1 MLKKHFLIALPFCVS
16 LPLLMSGCSN
26 VPAPAKAAEPKQ
38 SQSQIEQAWQQ
49 RLAKFDRM
57 KSWRLQGKT
66 GIQHQ
71 DQSWTFNLS
80 WLQRDGDN
88 FEMNIKNPLTNGI
101 VAYLASN
108 NSGITLKSSD
118 GQTFKDTDAEQLLK
132 RQMGV
137 GLPLKGMKY
146 WARGIVSPDHPV
158 QKSDL
163 QLDNYGRPSV
173 LKQAGWTVKYTRY
186 PSTESN
192 ALPEKMTLLHDTE
205 GTKIKVIA
213 KDWQT
218 RY

>member
-1 MLKKHFLIALPFCVS
+1 MFSKPSLFIVSLSLSLPFFIT
-16 LPLLMSGCSN
+16 GCST
-26 VPAPAKAAEPKQ
+26 VPEPTETTAPQ
-38 SQSQIEQAWQQ
+38 SASQVEAAWQT
-49 RLAKFDRM
+49 RLSQFERM

-80 WLQRDGDN
+80 WLQRSGDN

-101 VAYLASN
+101 VAYLESN

-146 WARGIVSPDHPV
+146 WARGVISPDLPIN
-158 QKSDL
+158 KEDIA
-163 QLDNYGRPSV
+163 LDNYGRPSS
-173 LKQAGWTVKYTRY
+173 LKQAGWTVQYTRY
-186 PSTESN
+186 PSTESD